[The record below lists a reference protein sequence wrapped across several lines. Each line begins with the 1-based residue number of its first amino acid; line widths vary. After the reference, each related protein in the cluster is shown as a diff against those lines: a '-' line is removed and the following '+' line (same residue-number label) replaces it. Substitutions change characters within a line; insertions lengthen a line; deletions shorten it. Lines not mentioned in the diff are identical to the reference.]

1 MKVLLLWLA
10 AALII
15 IVMTRVSNLCGS
27 VIHAN
32 SRKQSEVY
40 QKEEEEEEDD
50 DDDDDEAPTRQT
62 VPVSG
67 APTTPPISTGVSML
81 CEPIDP
87 ALTASHGNDSTS
99 IERLPASVKA
109 RCEEFEVA
117 QLRQENA
124 ELRRLLDEK
133 TDEVKKKSIEI
144 ASLRSQAEYI
154 SMMSMGDGSRP
165 R

>member
-50 DDDDDEAPTRQT
+50 DDDEEEAKRSPSPFCLTYR
-62 VPVSG
+62 SWAG
-67 APTTPPISTGVSML
+67 KSM
-81 CEPIDP
+81 D
-87 ALTASHGNDSTS
+87 
-99 IERLPASVKA
+99 
-109 RCEEFEVA
+109 
-117 QLRQENA
+117 
-124 ELRRLLDEK
+124 
-133 TDEVKKKSIEI
+133 
-144 ASLRSQAEYI
+144 
-154 SMMSMGDGSRP
+154 
-165 R
+165 